1 VRRATAARPL
11 IDRRPLPAG
20 DGRGTT
26 ADGGARAPRER
37 LGFQFLL
44 LLAWVVFEFGRP
56 PEPMKIPMLIAF
68 VLLGGWLL
76 RANKQWTLQGWCVI
90 ALLAEMAV
98 NVPLAVNTYTA
109 FWTTYFMAVTLLCV
123 CLPLQSLVTSI
134 RRIRVWAYTFLA
146 VAAYVG
152 VWAITHDGFG
162 PSGAKGAQDENYV
175 AALMGMAIPFAYFSL
190 FVEKR
195 RIVRMLL
202 MGSILVFVGATVVGF
217 SRGGF
222 LGLVAAVF
230 YCLARSPRKLRG
242 FVVVAIIGIVAVL
255 FAGPGYW
262 DEMQTISAV
271 DQGTADLRIEIWK
284 IGVRVWQGNPLLGV
298 GPGNFPWVM
307 NTYQSAEQTERFG
320 RGIMAVAHSLYVE
333 LLTDFGIVGVALFG
347 ILLWQTRVHLRRIQR
362 SGTARPGQGP
372 VADNLVALRCYADAV
387 AGGIIAILVNGVFL
401 SLLYFAHLWLLIA
414 LAGALSHV
422 SRAQGGASRTP

>member
-1 VRRATAARPL
+1 MRRANAAHPR
-11 IDRRPLPAG
+11 IDRRPMPAG
-20 DGRGTT
+20 DGRGTK
-26 ADGGARAPRER
+26 ADGGASAPRER

-56 PEPMKIPMLIAF
+56 PEPMKIPMLISF

-152 VWAITHDGFG
+152 VWAITHEGFG

-190 FVEKR
+190 FVERR
-195 RIVRMLL
+195 RIARMLL
-202 MGSILVFVGATVVGF
+202 VGSILVFVGATVVGL

-222 LGLVAAVF
+222 LGLVAVVL
-230 YCLARSPRKLRG
+230 YCLVRSPKKLRG
-242 FVVVAIIGIVAVL
+242 FVVVTVIGVATLL

-262 DEMQTISAV
+262 EEMQTIHEV
-271 DQGTADLRIEIWK
+271 DAGTADLRIEIWK
-284 IGVRVWQGNPLLGV
+284 IGVRVWQANPLLGV
-298 GPGNFPWVM
+298 GAGNFPWVM

-333 LLTDFGIVGVALFG
+333 LLTDFGIIGVTVVV
-347 ILLWQTRVHLRRIQR
+347 ILLWQTCVHLRQIQR
-362 SGTARPGQGP
+362 SATTRPGKGP

-387 AGGIIAILVNGVFL
+387 GGGIVAILVNGMFL
-401 SLLYFAHLWLLIA
+401 SLLYFAHLWLLFA
-414 LAGALSHV
+414 LASAMTHV
-422 SRAQGGASRTP
+422 LRAQDRARQAA